1 MLTRVKDMLK
11 PSPKPSVRPED
22 VEPLMGDIDDLT
34 RENRSSREMERERRL
49 VELRQLAGT
58 AMTMRNGGRRDLVEP
73 DFDSLPQDT
82 NLPEVPGSELT
93 PELIRAA
100 ILRHGA
106 ILVRGLVER
115 EAALRLAE
123 EIDQAFE
130 ARDALAE
137 SVDWTN
143 RGLRVSSEDGYF
155 EEMEPVPPHDAIG
168 ERFHVAA
175 GGGLLAADSPK
186 VMFEMVELF
195 EQAGIRDLVAGY
207 LREQPT
213 ISAHKTTLR
222 RADPSVAGAWHQDGK
237 FLGDVNTLNLWLSLS
252 RCGDEAPGMDLVPRR
267 LDDIVDAGD
276 GGVSFHEIVVK
287 HELAEELASE
297 AGGILRPIFEPGD
310 AMFFDH
316 LYLHQTASDPSMPN
330 RRYAVESWFFG
341 PSAFPGDYIPLA
353 Y

>member
-1 MLTRVKDMLK
+1 MLTRVKEMLK
-11 PSPKPSVRPED
+11 PSPKPSVGPED
-22 VEPLMGDIDDLT
+22 AEPLLGDIDELT
-34 RENRSSREMERERRL
+34 RDNRENREMEKERRL

-58 AMTMRNGGRRDLVEP
+58 ALTMRNGGRSDLVEP
-73 DFDSLPQDT
+73 DFESLPQDT
-82 NLPEVPGSELT
+82 NLPEVPASELT
-93 PELIRAA
+93 PGLIRAA

-106 ILVRGLVER
+106 ILVRGLVDR
-115 EAALRLAE
+115 DAALRLAE

-130 ARDALAE
+130 ARDSLAE
-137 SVDWTN
+137 NVDWTN
-143 RGLRVSSEDGYF
+143 QGLRVSSEDGYF

-195 EQAGIRDLVAGY
+195 EQAGIRELVAGY
-207 LREQPT
+207 LQEQPT

-222 RADPSVAGAWHQDGK
+222 RADPKIAGAWHQDGK

-252 RCGDEAPGMDLVPRR
+252 RCGDVAPGMDLVPRR

-287 HELAEELASE
+287 HELAEELAGE

>member
-1 MLTRVKDMLK
+1 
-11 PSPKPSVRPED
+11 
-22 VEPLMGDIDDLT
+22 
-34 RENRSSREMERERRL
+34 
-49 VELRQLAGT
+49 
-58 AMTMRNGGRRDLVEP
+58 
-73 DFDSLPQDT
+73 
-82 NLPEVPGSELT
+82 
-93 PELIRAA
+93 
-100 ILRHGA
+100 
-106 ILVRGLVER
+106 
-115 EAALRLAE
+115 
-123 EIDQAFE
+123 
-130 ARDALAE
+130 
-137 SVDWTN
+137 
-143 RGLRVSSEDGYF
+143 
-155 EEMEPVPPHDAIG
+155 MEPVPPHDAIG

-175 GGGLLAADSPK
+175 GGALLAADSPK

-195 EQAGIRDLVAGY
+195 EQAGIRELVAGY
-207 LREQPT
+207 LQEQPT
-213 ISAHKTTLR
+213 VSAHKTTLR
-222 RADPSVAGAWHQDGK
+222 RADPKVAGAWHQDGK

-252 RCGDEAPGMDLVPRR
+252 RCGDVAPGMDLVPRR

-287 HELAEELASE
+287 HELAEELAGE

>member
-1 MLTRVKDMLK
+1 MLTRVRDMLRSSGG
-11 PSPKPSVRPED
+11 PTVGPND
-22 VEPLMGDIDDLT
+22 VEPLLDEIEELT
-34 RENRSSREMERERRL
+34 RENRDGREFKRERRL
-49 VELRQLAGT
+49 LNLRQLAGT
-58 AMTMRNGGRRDLVEP
+58 ALTMRDVPRPEYVEP
-73 DFDSLPQDT
+73 DFDALPTDT
-82 NLPEVPGSELT
+82 NLPEVTREELT
-93 PELIRAA
+93 PGLIRAA

-106 ILVRGLVER
+106 ILVRELVDR
-115 EAALRLAE
+115 DAALALAE
-123 EIDQAFE
+123 EIDRAFE
-130 ARDALAE
+130 SRDALAE
-137 SVDWTN
+137 DVDWTN
-143 RGLRVSSEDGYF
+143 QGLRVSSGDGYF

-195 EQAGIRDLVAGY
+195 EQAGIRELVAGY
-207 LREQPT
+207 LQEQPT
-213 ISAHKTTLR
+213 VSAHKTTLR
-222 RADPSVAGAWHQDGK
+222 RADPKVAGAWHQDGK

-252 RCGDEAPGMDLVPRR
+252 RCGDVAPGMDLVPRR

-287 HELAEELASE
+287 HELAEELAGE
-297 AGGILRPIFEPGD
+297 AGILRPIFEPGD

-316 LYLHQTASDPSMPN
+316 LYLHQTASDPEMPN